1 MFVDEAQIK
10 IRAGKGG
17 DGAMSFRHE
26 KFVPKGGP
34 DGGDGG
40 NGGSVIFAVDSNAN
54 TLVLFRYKQQFKAEN
69 GANGQGARKHGT
81 TGADLVIPVPPGT
94 IVRDADTGQV
104 LADLSEKDDRVVL
117 ARGGRGGRGNTRF
130 ATSTNQAPRRADK
143 GQPGEEHTLDLELK
157 VLADVGLVGFPN
169 AGKST
174 LLSRVSAAHPK
185 IACYPFTPLQPTPGI
200 VRYGEEGSFVMAD
213 IPGIIEGAHKGKGLG
228 FQFLRHIE
236 RTKVL
241 LFLVEAVAENPKEQY
256 RQLLEELA
264 AYSPTLAGKPR
275 LVAFTKIDL
284 LPPDAPAESVEL
296 EPGVPVYRIS
306 AVTGEGVERLV
317 YRLAEEVRTIARDD
331 EEDGRT
337 EWDDCR

>member
-1 MFVDEAQIK
+1 
-10 IRAGKGG
+10 
-17 DGAMSFRHE
+17 MSFRHE

-185 IACYPFTPLQPTPGI
+185 IACYPFTTLQPNLGI

>member
-185 IACYPFTPLQPTPGI
+185 IACYPFTTLQPNLGI